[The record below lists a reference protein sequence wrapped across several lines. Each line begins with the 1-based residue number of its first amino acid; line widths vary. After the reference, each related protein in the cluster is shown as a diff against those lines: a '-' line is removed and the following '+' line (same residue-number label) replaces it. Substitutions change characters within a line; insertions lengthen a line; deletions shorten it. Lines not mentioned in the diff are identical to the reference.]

1 MSTENVSRDI
11 GKRFK
16 SLLSKRKKLRKQIQ
30 SIEKE
35 MFKYETVYLEMTQGS
50 PLTRNVEYYV
60 SNRTDKKKH
69 NVDDRMRIF
78 NKNFPRVD

>member
-1 MSTENVSRDI
+1 MSTEDVSQDI